1 MSSTPH
7 KKGKSG
13 NKKHG
18 RLGRKPAHVRYTVEK
33 RWLKNKARRQAKIKK
48 MLEKKAARK
57 ARKSG

>member
-18 RLGRKPAHVRYTVEK
+18 RQKRKPSHNRYTMER
-33 RWLKNKARRQAKIKK
+33 RWVKNKARKQAKIKK

-57 ARKSG
+57 AQKSS